1 MTKPWIWGVN
11 LSILMVLLL
20 ALGTIYSLTRGA
32 ETTLLNC
39 SSELYEP
46 DDDGKARQ
54 YLLVDL
60 VTKGKKAQIHYRYFN
75 LDGSLAGS
83 ISMEGEL
90 TASPGSGNRYR
101 IAIHNKEEK
110 GGKNSAPRPMHMN
123 YISYVSGLNLSSTGL
138 HQLELEILELD
149 KTRDYAIVLFQ
160 PSNTVCGCRLIH

>member
-1 MTKPWIWGVN
+1 MTRAWIWSIN
-11 LSILMVLLL
+11 LCILLLLLL
-20 ALGTIYSLTRGA
+20 ALGTIFSLTRGA

-46 DDDGKARQ
+46 GDGAQAKQ

-60 VTKGKKAQIHYRYFN
+60 VTKGKRAQMHYRYFN

-90 TASPGSGNRYR
+90 KASAGAGNRYS
-101 IAIHNKEEK
+101 IAIHSKEEK
-110 GGKNSAPRPMHMN
+110 TAKNGAPKPMHMN
-123 YISYVSGLNLSSTGL
+123 YVSYVSGLNLSGKGL
-138 HQLELEILELD
+138 HEIELEILELD
-149 KTRDYAIVLFQ
+149 KARDYAIVLFQ